1 MSAATRFDD
10 IEGQVTVHDLAG
22 LAAAEE
28 SDSTKVRVV
37 RQPIMLLDC
46 GIGFTTEGDSNLR
59 TGAGGRLS
67 PGD

>member
-1 MSAATRFDD
+1 MSAATRFD

-37 RQPIMLLDC
+37 RQPAMFLDC